1 MMRMLLVLT
10 NIIYLFQGTYATDSR
25 ALLDLNLSMVYEA
38 ITNKSTLQ
46 DRSGNHWQVYST
58 LTPKPIL
65 VKDFGHTSLTPL
77 NLHPI
82 VITSQTAVNF
92 FHDCT
97 DQLDFTH
104 ANTTYIGLKFMYPAP
119 LHPFV
124 SGDLFSMP
132 CAYLVRSIPNE
143 EASRYR
149 KTPSIIE
156 LEKAFIFES
165 NRLLNAQVL
174 WHQQTIATFTQRSA
188 YVVAITYIITATTQ
202 YLLPTWVLLVCAC
215 PTILLLRTLFFP
227 MGLFVPTE
235 QH

>member
-1 MMRMLLVLT
+1 M
-10 NIIYLFQGTYATDSR
+10 
-25 ALLDLNLSMVYEA
+25 
-38 ITNKSTLQ
+38 
-46 DRSGNHWQVYST
+46 
-58 LTPKPIL
+58 
-65 VKDFGHTSLTPL
+65 
-77 NLHPI
+77 
-82 VITSQTAVNF
+82 
-92 FHDCT
+92 
-97 DQLDFTH
+97 
-104 ANTTYIGLKFMYPAP
+104 
-119 LHPFV
+119 
-124 SGDLFSMP
+124 
-132 CAYLVRSIPNE
+132 RSIPNE